1 MRLTEKIGY
10 GLGDTASSMLWKLF
24 SVYLM
29 FFYTDVCGLDA
40 WVVGVLFFATRI
52 WDSFFDPVVGLLCD
66 RTRSRW
72 GLFRP
77 WLLWGALPFAALGIL
92 TFHMPDAAPGGK
104 IAYAAVTY
112 TLMMVVYSLVNVPY
126 ASLLGVMSSD
136 PRERTALASYRMAF
150 AAGGSILAVLLA
162 EPLAAG
168 FAPQFGLRGGWT
180 AAVAVI
186 GLLAAGCFL
195 AAFATTRE
203 RIAPPQTTRMP
214 IAASLR
220 DLVRNQP
227 WLILAGAAVC
237 LQIFNAFRE
246 SGTVYYFK
254 YCMPDGGSAPLAF
267 ADRTFTASAL
277 FLAVGQLFNI
287 AGIAATPY
295 AAARFG
301 RRRTLTA
308 TLALT
313 ALLCL
318 GFRLAERG
326 GFSGLLVLQAAVS
339 LCVGGVLPLLWAMSA
354 DVADYAERRTGRRDT
369 GLIFSSYSMAQKIGW
384 SVGSAA
390 TAWILSLAGF
400 QANAAQ
406 GPATLTVIGWFQ
418 SLLPALAAAG
428 ACLFIFRYPLRE
440 SPAPNRRPSCPT
452 RTS

>member
-40 WVVGVLFFATRI
+40 WVVGALFFATRV
-52 WDSFFDPVVGLLCD
+52 WDSLFDPVVGLICD

-77 WLLWGALPFAALGIL
+77 WLLWGALPFAAMGIL
-92 TFHMPDAAPGGK
+92 TFHMPDASPGGK

-112 TLMMVVYSLVNVPY
+112 TVMMLIYSLVNVPY

-136 PRERTALASYRMAF
+136 PRERTTLASYRMAF
-150 AAGGSILAVLLA
+150 AAGGSILTVLLA

-168 FAPQFGLRGGWT
+168 FAPRFGLQGGWT
-180 AAVAVI
+180 AAVAII
-186 GLLAAGCFL
+186 GALAAGCFL
-195 AAFATTRE
+195 ATFAATRE
-203 RIAPPQTTRMP
+203 RIVPPPTARMP
-214 IAASLR
+214 VAASLR
-220 DLVRNQP
+220 DLVRNRP

-254 YCMPDGGSAPLAF
+254 YGSGGGSAALAF
-267 ADRTFTASAL
+267 AHRTFTASAL

-287 AGIAATPY
+287 AGIAVTPC

-308 TLALT
+308 ALALT

-326 GFSGLLVLQAAVS
+326 GFGALLVLQAAIS
-339 LCVGGVLPLLWAMSA
+339 LCVGGVLPLLWALSA
-354 DVADYAERRTGRRDT
+354 DVADDAEQRTGRRDT
-369 GLIFSSYSMAQKIGW
+369 GLIFSTYSMAQKIGW
-384 SVGSAA
+384 SAGSAA
-390 TAWILSLAGF
+390 TAWTLSLAGF

-428 ACLFIFRYPLRE
+428 ACLFIVRYPLRE
-440 SPAPNRRPSCPT
+440 SPAPNRRASCPT